1 MQELKQIWQNF
12 VDMNVNFHQLEYCI
26 RILIAA
32 FCGAVI
38 GLERKKRF
46 KDAGIRTHL
55 ILSIGCAV
63 IMIISKYAF
72 IDSKLLGLNVDAA
85 RVASNIITGVG
96 FLGAGV
102 IFIKSGSVR
111 GLTTAAGIWTTAA
124 IGMALGAGFYFIG
137 IFTTVLLLILQI
149 ILHRWVPGFE
159 AIDVAELLFKVKKTP
174 TILQD
179 VKAELENHGIH
190 ITTMKVK
197 KNDLDFE
204 LRFSVKLHK
213 DQSLQALLEL
223 LSSNDDIIEI
233 STNF

>member
-1 MQELKQIWQNF
+1 MKEIIDNF
-12 VDMNVNFHQLEYCI
+12 IQTNINFHQLEYFI

-32 FCGAVI
+32 VCGAVI
-38 GLERKKRF
+38 GLERRKRF

-63 IMIISKYAF
+63 IMIVSKYAF
-72 IDSKLLGLNVDAA
+72 IDSHNMGLNVDAA

-102 IFIKSGSVR
+102 IFVKSGSVR

-124 IGMALGAGFYFIG
+124 IGMAIGAGFYLIG
-137 IFTTVLLLILQI
+137 IATTILLLVLQI
-149 ILHRWVPGFE
+149 LLYRLVPALE
-159 AIDVAELLFKVKKTP
+159 SIEVAELLIRAKRTP
-174 TILQD
+174 NILNTIKD
-179 VKAELENHGIH
+179 ELDKSNVFIS
-190 ITTMKVK
+190 TMKVK
-197 KNDLDFE
+197 KNSEDLE
-204 LRFSVKLHK
+204 VRFSVKVHK
-213 DQSLQALLEL
+213 DHSLQALFEI

>member
-1 MQELKQIWQNF
+1 MQELKEIWEYLIKLNF
-12 VDMNVNFHQLEYCI
+12 NFHQLEYCL
-26 RILIAA
+26 RILISG
-32 FCGAVI
+32 FCGAII

-55 ILSIGCAV
+55 ILSIGCTV

-72 IDSKLLGLNVDAA
+72 VDSKEMGLNVDAA

-124 IGMALGAGFYFIG
+124 IGMAFGAGFYFIG
-137 IFTTVLLLILQI
+137 IFTTALLLLLQI
-149 ILHRWVPGFE
+149 ILHKWVPGFE
-159 AIDVAELLFKVKKTP
+159 AIDVAELLFKVKKTND
-174 TILQD
+174 ILQEI
-179 VKAELENHGIH
+179 KNELEKNNIH
-190 ITTMKVK
+190 IISMKVK
-197 KNDLDFE
+197 KNELDLE

-213 DQSLQALLEL
+213 DQSLQSLLEL
-223 LSSNDDIIEI
+223 LSANDNVIEI